1 MEPDEI
7 LIAVEEKMDKAIAAT
22 QNELANIRT
31 GRANPLLLDR
41 VQADYYGTPTAVSQM
56 ANISVQGGQTLVI
69 TPYDK
74 TALAEIEKAIAKS
87 DLNLPPQNDGTVIR
101 LNIPPLTEETRKE
114 QVKQAKKVGEDGKV
128 ALRNIRRDGM
138 SQVEKAG
145 KEANLS
151 EDELKD
157 YEGEIDKLAQKKTK
171 QLEDIVAT
179 KESDLLAI

>member
-7 LIAVEEKMDKAIAAT
+7 LLVTEEKMDKAIAAT
-22 QNELANIRT
+22 QNDLANIRT
-31 GRANPLLLDR
+31 GRANPLMLER
-41 VQADYYGTPTAVSQM
+41 IQADYYGTPTAITQM

-87 DLNLPPQNDGTVIR
+87 DLNLPPQNDGNVIR

-114 QVKQAKKVGEDGKV
+114 QVKQAKKLGEDGKV

-138 SQVEKAG
+138 TQVERVA

-151 EDELKD
+151 EDDVKA
-157 YEGEIDKLAQKKTK
+157 YEDDIDKLAQDKTK
-171 QLEDIVAT
+171 ALEGIIST
-179 KESDLLAI
+179 KEEDLMAI